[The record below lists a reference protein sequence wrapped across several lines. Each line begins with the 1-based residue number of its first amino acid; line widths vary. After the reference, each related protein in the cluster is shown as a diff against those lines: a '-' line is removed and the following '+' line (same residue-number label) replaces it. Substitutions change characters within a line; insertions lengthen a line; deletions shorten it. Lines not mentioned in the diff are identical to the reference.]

1 MLEDSMD
8 LHWFKDDAFPLYLAP
23 MAGFTDTVFRQ
34 LCRQEGAD
42 VVVSEFVLADSL
54 IYGNEA
60 VWETVDFSEDQRPM
74 GIQIFGSSPEI
85 MGDAA
90 QRLVARHRPDFID
103 LNFGCPSDKVT
114 CRDAGSSL
122 LRNPKKLEAVARGVV
137 KALPDVPVT
146 GKIRLGW
153 DSDSIVA
160 LEVSKRLEDA
170 GIQAVAI
177 HGRTKEQG
185 YTGRADWEPIFEV
198 AEALSVP
205 VICNG
210 DIGSAKDIMYI
221 RENSKIQGAM
231 IGRAA
236 LGYPWLF
243 REIKHFLAT
252 GTDAP
257 RLTLDERWKTILS
270 FAEMMS
276 ARPARQKFEG
286 TLRWMRPKLA
296 KLTKDMTACKK
307 ARGGLAAVMTM
318 DDLKQLAA
326 EHTARYAEAD
336 AAQNPQAALETL

>member
-1 MLEDSMD
+1 MD
-8 LHWFKDDAFPLYLAP
+8 LPWFKGGAFPLYLAP
-23 MAGFTDTVFRQ
+23 MAGFTDVVFRQ

-42 VVVSEFVLADSL
+42 VVVSEFVLANSL
-54 IYGNEA
+54 IYENEA

-90 QRLVARHRPDFID
+90 KRLVDRHKPDFID

-122 LRNPKKLEAVARGVV
+122 LRNPKKLELVARGVV
-137 KALPDVPVT
+137 DALPDLPIT

-160 LEVSKRLEDA
+160 MEVGKRLQDA
-170 GIQAVAI
+170 GIRAVAI

-185 YTGRADWEPIFEV
+185 YKGNADWDPIFEV
-198 AEALSVP
+198 AEELTVP

-210 DIGSAKDIMYI
+210 DIGSAADILKI
-221 RENSKIQGAM
+221 REQSKVRGAM

-243 REIKHFLAT
+243 REIKHALEH
-252 GTDAP
+252 GTKPP
-257 RLTLDERWKTILS
+257 RLTLEERWMTILS

-307 ARGGLAAVMTM
+307 ARGGLAQVMTM
-318 DDLKQLAA
+318 DNLRKLAA
-326 EHTARYAEAD
+326 EHTERYAEAD
-336 AAQNPQAALETL
+336 AAQNLQLLSEV

>member
-1 MLEDSMD
+1 MD
-8 LHWFKDDAFPLYLAP
+8 LPWFKDDAFPLYLAP
-23 MAGFTDTVFRQ
+23 MAGFTDVVFRQ

-54 IYGNEA
+54 IYGNDA
-60 VWETVDFSEDQRPM
+60 VWETVDFSEEQRPM

-85 MGDAA
+85 MGEAA
-90 QRLVARHRPDFID
+90 KRLVERHRPNFID

-122 LRNPKKLEAVARGVV
+122 LRNPKKLESVARGVV
-137 KALPDVPVT
+137 DALPDLPVT

-153 DSDSIVA
+153 CENSIVA
-160 LEVSKRLEDA
+160 MEVSKRLEDA

-185 YTGRADWEPIFEV
+185 YKGNADWDPIFEV
-198 AEALSVP
+198 AEALTIP

-210 DIGSAKDIMYI
+210 DVGSAQDILRI
-221 RENSKIQGAM
+221 RENSKVRGAM

-243 REIKHFLAT
+243 REIKHVLAH
-252 GTDAP
+252 GTKPP
-257 RLTLDERWKTILS
+257 RLTLEERWKTILS

-307 ARGGLAAVMTM
+307 ARGGLAQVWTM
-318 DDLKQLAA
+318 EDLQNLAA
-326 EHTARYAEAD
+326 EHIERYAEAD
-336 AAQNPQAALETL
+336 TAQNPQMIAEV

>member
-1 MLEDSMD
+1 MD
-8 LHWFKDDAFPLYLAP
+8 LPWFKGGAFPLYLAP
-23 MAGFTDTVFRQ
+23 MAGFTDVVFRQ

-42 VVVSEFVLADSL
+42 VVVSEFVLANSL
-54 IYGNEA
+54 IYENEA

-90 QRLVARHRPDFID
+90 KRLVDRHKPDFID

-122 LRNPKKLEAVARGVV
+122 LRNPKKLESVARGVV
-137 KALPDVPVT
+137 DALPDLPIT

-160 LEVSKRLEDA
+160 MEVGKRLQDA
-170 GIQAVAI
+170 GIRAVAI

-185 YTGRADWEPIFEV
+185 YKGNADWDPIFEV
-198 AEALSVP
+198 AEELTVP

-210 DIGSAKDIMYI
+210 DIGSAADILKI
-221 RENSKIQGAM
+221 REQSKVRGAM

-243 REIKHFLAT
+243 REIKHALEH
-252 GTDAP
+252 GTKPP
-257 RLTLDERWKTILS
+257 RLTLEERWMTILS

-307 ARGGLAAVMTM
+307 ARGGLAQVMTM
-318 DDLKQLAA
+318 DNLRKLAA
-326 EHTARYAEAD
+326 EHTERYAEAD
-336 AAQNPQAALETL
+336 AAQNLQLLSEV

>member
-1 MLEDSMD
+1 MRLP
-8 LHWFKDDAFPLYLAP
+8 WFNDNAFPLYLAP

-42 VVVSEFVLADSL
+42 VVISEFVLADSL

-60 VWETVDFSEDQRPM
+60 VWETVDFSENQRPM

-85 MGDAA
+85 MAEAA
-90 QRLVARHRPDFID
+90 RRLVDRHRPDFID

-122 LRNPKKLEAVARGVV
+122 LRNPKKLESVARGVV
-137 KALPDVPVT
+137 QALPDLPVT

-153 DSDSIVA
+153 DHESIVA
-160 LEVSKRLEDA
+160 LDVSRRLEDS

-185 YTGRADWEPIFEV
+185 YTGNAEWDPIFEV
-198 AEALSVP
+198 AEHLTIP

-210 DIGSAKDIMYI
+210 DISSARDIAYI
-221 RENSKIQGAM
+221 RENSKVRGAM

-243 REIKHFLAT
+243 REIKHVLTHGSQPPA
-252 GTDAP
+252 
-257 RLTLDERWKTILS
+257 LTLADRWNTILN

-276 ARPARQKFEG
+276 ARPARQKFAG
-286 TLRWMRPKLA
+286 SLRWMRPKLA

-307 ARGGLAAVMTM
+307 ARGGLAQVITM
-318 DDLKQLAA
+318 DDLKQLAVD
-326 EHTARYAEAD
+326 HTTRYTEAD
-336 AAQNPQAALETL
+336 AAINLQAELEAV